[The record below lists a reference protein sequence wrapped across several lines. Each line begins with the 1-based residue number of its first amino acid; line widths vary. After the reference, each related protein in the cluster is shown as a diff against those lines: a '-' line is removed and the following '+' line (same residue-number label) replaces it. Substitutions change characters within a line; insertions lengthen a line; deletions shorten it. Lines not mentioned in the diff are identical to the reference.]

1 MIKINTVCYNQKMPY
16 KPIPILM
23 YHSIAAMPKG
33 TVMRSLHVPPK
44 LFRLQ
49 MWLLK
54 ILGYKGLSMSDLQPY
69 LIGEKQG
76 KVVGITFDDGFK
88 NNLTHALSI
97 LQKFNFS
104 ATCYIISQNIGGINH
119 WDLDKGIPE
128 NPLMDENE
136 VKQWI
141 NGGMEIGSHTQNH
154 VRLAESDIEIATK
167 EIMQSRL
174 DLENQFDCSI
184 EHFCYPYGSYNNEI
198 VAISKRAGY
207 STATTV
213 NRGRA
218 KPDDNLLTLP
228 RVPITHRT
236 FVHLFL
242 MKILSRYEDKHE

>member
-1 MIKINTVCYNQKMPY
+1 MQQ

-69 LIGEKQG
+69 LIGNKQG

-88 NNLTHALSI
+88 NNLAGALPT
-97 LQKFNFS
+97 LNKFGFS
-104 ATCYIISQNIGGINH
+104 ATCYIISQNIGGVNH

-174 DLENQFDCSI
+174 DLENQFDCSV
-184 EHFCYPYGSYNNEI
+184 EHFCYPYGSHNDEI
-198 VAISKRAGY
+198 IEITKDAGY
-207 STATTV
+207 RTAATV
-213 NRGRA
+213 NRGRV
-218 KPDDNLLTLP
+218 KSGDNLFALP

-242 MKILSRYEDKHE
+242 MKILSKYEDKHG

>member
-1 MIKINTVCYNQKMPY
+1 MSY

-69 LIGEKQG
+69 LTGEKQG

-154 VRLAESDIEIATK
+154 VRLAECNIEVETT
-167 EIMQSRL
+167 EIERSRV
-174 DLENQFDCSI
+174 DLEAQFGCTV

-198 VAISKRAGY
+198 VAITKKAGY
-207 STATTV
+207 NTATTV
-213 NRGRA
+213 SRGRA
-218 KPDDNLLTLP
+218 KSGGNLFTLP
-228 RVPITHRT
+228 RVSITHRT

-242 MKILSRYEDKHE
+242 MKILSKYEDKHE

>member
-1 MIKINTVCYNQKMPY
+1 MQQ

-54 ILGYKGLSMSDLQPY
+54 ILGYKGLSMDDLQPY
-69 LIGEKQG
+69 LTGEKVG

-88 NNLTHALSI
+88 NNLVEALPI
-97 LQKFNFS
+97 LKKNGFS
-104 ATCYIISQNIGGINH
+104 ATCYIISKNIGGINH
-119 WDLDKGIPE
+119 WDLDKSIPE
-128 NPLMDENE
+128 NPLMNENE
-136 VKQWI
+136 IKEWI
-141 NGGMEIGSHTQNH
+141 DSGMKIGSHTQNH
-154 VRLAESDIEIATK
+154 VRLAESDIKTATEEIT
-167 EIMQSRL
+167 QSKL
-174 DLENQFDCSI
+174 GLETQFNCSI

-198 VAISKRAGY
+198 TAIVKKAGY
-207 STATTV
+207 TTATTV

-218 KPDDNLLTLP
+218 KSDNNFLTLP

-236 FVHLFL
+236 FAHLFL
-242 MKILSRYEDKHE
+242 MKILSKYEDKHE

>member
-1 MIKINTVCYNQKMPY
+1 MQQ

-54 ILGYKGLSMSDLQPY
+54 MLGYKGLNMSDLQPY
-69 LIGEKQG
+69 LTGEKQG

-141 NGGMEIGSHTQNH
+141 NGGMEIGSHSQNH
-154 VRLAESDIEIATK
+154 VRLAECNIEVATT
-167 EIMQSRL
+167 EIERSRV
-174 DLENQFDCSI
+174 DLEAQFGCTI
-184 EHFCYPYGSYNNEI
+184 EHFCYPYGSYNDEI
-198 VAISKRAGY
+198 VDITKIAGY

-213 NRGRA
+213 DRGRA
-218 KPDDNLLTLP
+218 KSGGNLLTLP

-236 FVHLFL
+236 FLHLFI

>member
-1 MIKINTVCYNQKMPY
+1 MQQ

-44 LFRLQ
+44 LFKLQ
-49 MWLLK
+49 MWILK
-54 ILGYKGLSMSDLQPY
+54 IIGYQGLSMGELEPY
-69 LIGEKQG
+69 LTGKKKG

-88 NNLTHALSI
+88 NNLVEALPI
-97 LQKFNFS
+97 LKKNGFS

-141 NGGMEIGSHTQNH
+141 DSGMEIGSHTQNH
-154 VRLAESDIEIATK
+154 VRLAECDIKIATK
-167 EIMQSRL
+167 EIMQSKL
-174 DLENQFDCSI
+174 DLEGQFNCSI
-184 EHFCYPYGSYNNEI
+184 EHFCYPYGSYNDEI
-198 VAISKRAGY
+198 TAIVKKAGY
-207 STATTV
+207 ATATTV

-218 KPDDNLLTLP
+218 KCGDDLLTLP

-236 FVHLFL
+236 FFHLFI
-242 MKILSRYEDKHE
+242 MKIISQYEDNHE

>member
-1 MIKINTVCYNQKMPY
+1 MQQ

-23 YHSIAAMPKG
+23 YHSIASMPKG

-44 LFRLQ
+44 LFKLQ

-54 ILGYKGLSMSDLQPY
+54 FFGFKGLSMGELQPY
-69 LIGEKQG
+69 LEGKKTG

-88 NNLTHALSI
+88 NNLDVLPI

-104 ATCYIISQNIGGINH
+104 ATCYIISQNIGGINY
-119 WDLDKGIPE
+119 WDLDKGIPK

-141 NGGMEIGSHTQNH
+141 DGGMEIGSHTQNH
-154 VRLAESDIEIATK
+154 VRLADIDIELATQ
-167 EIMQSRL
+167 EITQSKL
-174 DLENQFDCSI
+174 DIEQQFNLSV
-184 EHFCYPYGSYNNEI
+184 EHFCYPYGSYNKEI
-198 VAISKRAGY
+198 VAITKKAGY
-207 STATTV
+207 NTTTTV

-218 KPDDNLLTLP
+218 KSGDNLFTLP

-236 FVHLFL
+236 FAHLFL
-242 MKILSRYEDKHE
+242 MKILSKYEDKHD

>member
-1 MIKINTVCYNQKMPY
+1 MQQKS
-16 KPIPILM
+16 IPILM
-23 YHSIAAMPKG
+23 YHSIASMPKG

-69 LIGEKQG
+69 LIGDKQG

-104 ATCYIISQNIGGINH
+104 ATCYIISQNIGGVNH
-119 WDLDKGIPE
+119 WDLDKGILE
-128 NPLMDENE
+128 NPLMSENE

-141 NGGMEIGSHTQNH
+141 DGGMEIGSHTQNH
-154 VRLAESDIEIATK
+154 IRLAESTIETATK
-167 EIMQSRL
+167 EITQSKL
-174 DLENQFDCSI
+174 DLERQFNCSI
-184 EHFCYPYGSYNNEI
+184 NHFCYPYGSYDNEI
-198 VAISKRAGY
+198 VDITKNAGY

-218 KPDDNLLTLP
+218 KPDDSLLTLP

>member
-1 MIKINTVCYNQKMPY
+1 MQQ

-128 NPLMDENE
+128 NPLMNENE

-174 DLENQFDCSI
+174 DLENQFDCSV
-184 EHFCYPYGSYNNEI
+184 EHFCYPYGSHNDEI
-198 VAISKRAGY
+198 IEITKDAGY
-207 STATTV
+207 RTATTV

-218 KPDDNLLTLP
+218 KSGDNLFTLP
-228 RVPITHRT
+228 RVSITHRT

-242 MKILSRYEDKHE
+242 IKILSKYEDKHG

>member
-1 MIKINTVCYNQKMPY
+1 MQQ

-44 LFRLQ
+44 LFKLH

-76 KVVGITFDDGFK
+76 RVVGITFDDGFT

-97 LQKFNFS
+97 LQEFNFK
-104 ATCYIISQNIGGINH
+104 ATCYIISQNIGGVNH

-128 NPLMDENE
+128 NPLMNENE

-141 NGGMEIGSHTQNH
+141 NGGMEIGSHSQNH
-154 VRLAESDIEIATK
+154 VRLAECNIEVATT
-167 EIMQSRL
+167 EIEQSRV
-174 DLENQFDCSI
+174 DLEAQFGCTI
-184 EHFCYPYGSYNNEI
+184 EHFCYPYGSYNDEI
-198 VAISKRAGY
+198 VDITKIAGY

-213 NRGRA
+213 DRGRA
-218 KPDDNLLTLP
+218 KSGGNLLTLP

-236 FVHLFL
+236 FLHLFI